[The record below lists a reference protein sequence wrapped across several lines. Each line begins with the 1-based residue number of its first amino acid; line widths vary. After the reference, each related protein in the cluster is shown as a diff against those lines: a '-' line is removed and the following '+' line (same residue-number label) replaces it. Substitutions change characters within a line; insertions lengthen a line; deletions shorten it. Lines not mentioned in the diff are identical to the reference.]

1 MNRATFAKYL
11 DRDKQCWHC
20 GSDGDDLIPHHRANR
35 GHGGAGK
42 QSILNQPSNI
52 ILMCSQANFLM
63 EHDAEFAARA
73 RLFGWKISRYAEPT
87 EEVCYDLWRGVYC
100 YLGNDFARVE
110 VHNYGKGLNENRK
123 SF

>member
-11 DRDKQCWHC
+11 ERDRVCWHC

-42 QSILNQPSNI
+42 QSILNSPSNI
-52 ILMCSQANFLM
+52 ILMCSEANFLM

-73 RLFGWKISRYAEPT
+73 RLFGWKISRYADPLSEA
-87 EEVCYDLWRGVYC
+87 VYDLSKGVYC
-100 YLGNDFARVE
+100 ILTNDFARVE
-110 VHNYGKGLNENRK
+110 LHNYGVTNSVVK
-123 SF
+123 